1 MKQYVKR
8 WAALAVLALGV
19 MSAQAN
25 AASVAVNLSGAGVQV
40 VVKDNCKH
48 AKKHHK
54 VVKKHGHKMDRR
66 KAMARHRVDRCRFD
80 DRGRKF
86 GKGKR

>member
-1 MKQYVKR
+1 M
-8 WAALAVLALGV
+8 AVLALGV

-40 VVKDNCKH
+40 VVNDNCKH
-48 AKKHHK
+48 VKKYHKVAKKH
-54 VVKKHGHKMDRR
+54 GAKMDRR
-66 KAMARHRVDRCRFD
+66 KAMARHRVDKRRFD